1 MGATSPFDSSCGLLL
16 ATFRPSF
23 GAVARALLPIF
34 GLICAIGL
42 PLALYKGREPS
53 ELAVGLGA
61 AALATAALAPV
72 LGLLLQP
79 LSIQVYNDGIVGRSF
94 WGKKTLLRW
103 PEIAGFKTDDSSG
116 LRLLV
121 VYAADGS
128 APVWT
133 RPDVI
138 EDEAFQRLALNLAPG
153 DCPLLIQTGLR
164 G

>member
-1 MGATSPFDSSCGLLL
+1 MGATSSSETSHGILL
-16 ATFRPSF
+16 ATFRPGV

-34 GLICAIGL
+34 GVICAIGL
-42 PLALYKGREPS
+42 PLALYKGREPA
-53 ELAVGLGA
+53 ELVVGLGA
-61 AALATAALAPV
+61 AAIATAAIAPLLA
-72 LGLLLQP
+72 LILQP
-79 LSIQVYNDGIVGRSF
+79 LSIQVYDEGIVGRSF

-121 VYAADGS
+121 LYAADGS
-128 APVWT
+128 AAVWT

-153 DCPLLIQTGLR
+153 DCPLLIDTGFHF
-164 G
+164 